1 MFKIG
6 KSMHLAHT
14 MIRVCNL
21 ETSLEFYC
29 NFLGL
34 HEVRRKDIGDEA
46 TLVFL
51 SDDAENYH
59 LELTL
64 NRDGRD
70 YTLGDKFGHLA
81 FHVDDLEAVIT
92 EVKER
97 NWWYRQSKPTASS
110 KYIFVHDPDGYDI
123 EILEVS
129 RDIENTVPNPYGDD
143 DFATPKLK

>member
-1 MFKIG
+1 MPNIE
-6 KSMHLAHT
+6 KSIHLAHT
-14 MIRVCNL
+14 MIRVRNL
-21 ETSLEFYC
+21 EDSLEFYC

-34 HEVRRKDIGDEA
+34 HEVRRKDISDEA

-70 YTLGDKFGHLA
+70 YLLGDQFGHLA
-81 FHVDDLEAVIT
+81 FHVDDLETVIT

-123 EILEVS
+123 EILQ
-129 RDIENTVPNPYGDD
+129 
-143 DFATPKLK
+143 A

>member
-1 MFKIG
+1 
-6 KSMHLAHT
+6 MHLAHT

-21 ETSLEFYC
+21 EASLEFYC

-51 SDDAENYH
+51 SDHTENYQ

-70 YTLGDKFGHLA
+70 YTLGNKFGHLA
-81 FHVDDLEAVIT
+81 FYVDDLEGIIT

-97 NWWYRQSKPTASS
+97 NWWYRQSKPSASS
-110 KYIFVHDPDGYDI
+110 KYIFIRDPDGYDI
-123 EILEVS
+123 EILQV
-129 RDIENTVPNPYGDD
+129 
-143 DFATPKLK
+143 